1 MIKKLTLF
9 LFIITSLNYYTQI
22 PSSTRSKKAIE
33 SVTESLK
40 DEFTT
45 KGLTWGSNI
54 FIRIFKYTDE
64 LEVWVKKGDTFS
76 LFKTYEICYYSG
88 GLGTKTK
95 QGDGKSPEGFYYTKP
110 FQLNPY
116 SNFHLSFNIG
126 YPNAFDK
133 AHGYTGSAIMIHGNC
148 VSIGCYAMTDARINE
163 IYTLLNASYI
173 NNQPLVR
180 IHVFPFR
187 MTQTAMELEGVKNST
202 WYSFWQNLK
211 EGYDYFEKQ
220 KTPPNVEVKNKKYI
234 FN

>member
-1 MIKKLTLF
+1 MFKNLTIIF
-9 LFIITSLNYYTQI
+9 LIITSVNYYGQI
-22 PSSTRSKKAIE
+22 PTSTRAKTAIN

-40 DEFTT
+40 KEF
-45 KGLTWGSNI
+45 KDKNLVWGSNV
-54 FIRIFKYTDE
+54 FIRIFKNSDE
-64 LEVWVKKGDTFS
+64 LEVWIKNEETYS

-126 YPNAFDK
+126 YPNAYDK
-133 AHGYTGSAIMIHGNC
+133 AKGYTGSAIMIHGNC
-148 VSIGCYAMTDARINE
+148 VSIGCYAMTDERINE
-163 IYTLLNASYI
+163 IYTLLNSAYT
-173 NNQPLVR
+173 NGQPLVR
-180 IHVFPFR
+180 IHIFPFR
-187 MTQTAMELEGVKNST
+187 MTQTNMNIEVVKNST
-202 WYSFWQNLK
+202 WFPFWQNLK
-211 EGYDYFEKQ
+211 EGYDYFESK